1 MELKEL
7 VLDCRNVDDI
17 YTIFKIYFKVNKK
30 VARKPITEKKLQKTK
45 DIVMV
50 QCKEYHGF
58 INECDV
64 KNDWVKVIVNG
75 FLELGVIRWLKF
87 LFYLW

>member
-7 VLDCRNVDDI
+7 VLECRNVDDI
-17 YTIFKIYFKVNKK
+17 YEIFKIYFKVNKK
-30 VARKPITEKKLQKTK
+30 VARNPITEKRLQKTK
-45 DIVMV
+45 DIVMA

-58 INECDV
+58 IVECDT

-75 FLELGVIRWLKF
+75 FLELGVIR
-87 LFYLW
+87 

>member
-7 VLDCRNVDDI
+7 VLNCRNVDDI

-30 VARKPITEKKLQKTK
+30 AAGKPITEKRLQKTK
-45 DIVMV
+45 DIVMS

-58 INECDV
+58 ITECDV
-64 KNDWVKVIVNG
+64 KNEWVKVIVNG
-75 FLELGVIRWLKF
+75 FLELGVIR
-87 LFYLW
+87 

>member
-7 VLDCRNVDDI
+7 VLNCRNVDDV
-17 YTIFKIYFKVNKK
+17 YDIFKIYFKVTKK
-30 VARKPITEKKLQKTK
+30 VARKQKKKKRLQKTK
-45 DIVMV
+45 DIVMS

-58 INECDV
+58 IVECDV

-75 FLELGVIRWLKF
+75 FLELGVIR
-87 LFYLW
+87 

>member
-7 VLDCRNVDDI
+7 VLSCRNVDDI
-17 YTIFKIYFKVNKK
+17 YTMLKIYFKVNKK
-30 VARKPITEKKLQKTK
+30 IARKPITEKRLQKTK
-45 DIVMV
+45 DIVMA

-75 FLELGVIRWLKF
+75 FLELGVIR
-87 LFYLW
+87 